1 MRPISRPQYTGS
13 TITQYK
19 SYLSYLIDAYGNYC
33 SYCERADKVDVEHIV
48 PTSHNADLEL
58 EWSNLILGCPRCN
71 RDFKRNKNESRTGYI
86 WPDTHNTYHL
96 LQYHTDGRVEP
107 VLNLTESLKT
117 QVQNTIDLVCLDDS
131 EQPQKPLCLGRRS
144 DFQKANIIKNN
155 YIRGNQTLEEVCIL
169 AKGNYW
175 SVWYTVF
182 YNIPEVK
189 AALETLLPNT
199 DIHRS

>member
-1 MRPISRPQYTGS
+1 MRPISRPQYTGN

-33 SYCERADKVDVEHIV
+33 SYCERTDKVDVEHIV

-71 RDFKRNKNESRTGYI
+71 RDFKRNKNESRAGYI
-86 WPDTHNTYHL
+86 WPDTHNTYNL

-107 VLNLTESLKT
+107 ISNLPEALKS
-117 QVQNTIDLVCLDDS
+117 QVQNTLDLVCLDDS
-131 EQPQKPLCLGRRS
+131 GQPQKPLCLGRRNA
-144 DFQKANIIKNN
+144 FQMANIIKDN
-155 YIRGNQTLEEVCIL
+155 YIRENQTLDEVCIF

-182 YNIPEVK
+182 YSIPEVK
-189 AALETLLPNT
+189 TALENLLPNT
-199 DIHRS
+199 DIQRV